1 MGCAYVDASVCSLM
15 GVYFPHDCLFTR
27 ISEHPK
33 PALSKLDQGKDY
45 VYVCI
50 YIYIYIYAQKQN
62 PQGCLLNLTPL
73 DVLKALEDGS

>member
-15 GVYFPHDCLFTR
+15 GVYFHDDCLFTR

-45 VYVCI
+45 AYI
-50 YIYIYIYAQKQN
+50 YIYIYLYAQKQN
-62 PQGCLLNLTPL
+62 PQGRLLNLTPL